1 MWRKNGL
8 VSPDI
13 VPAAGTFG
21 MFSFGRDFVRTGVS
35 PVCIH
40 HIERL
45 LFRGGGGRVPRIYE
59 LFIRSTYTKLMAAI
73 WLRAYTSTR
82 GAQMSRQQFSN
93 PLATKEKSGSWL
105 GRGVRLVQTG
115 NFASQTLTTFSFF
128 SSAVLRKCR
137 KGNHRQNVDIRRTK
151 RNSKSCS
158 DRSFFFFFSFSSTLP
173 TGKCVACCRNYPLDG
188 QREEL
193 TNRRRRWLSRLQ
205 RDEEEEEEVERKDRR
220 VFIRERA
227 FGWFSRCVQQLVPAL
242 HSLGAPPPPIFFCCC
257 LFFFLKKKKKKK
269 IYIIPPVSLSLCVC
283 VRESAWA
290 CSPPETYHHPRLC
303 LCSRFSVCVCF
314 FFFSSRHFF
323 FFFGFFSRHFRPGR
337 HYYYKKN
344 LECLLLYREVG
355 CWRPFFFCLKD
366 IFIFGWR
373 HVAVLNPDFS
383 FSSFWVSTTFWKKQK
398 TNRSKR
404 VCVLFARPPPGLL
417 ASRSI
422 FSAVEK
428 SSRCNPMLSG
438 QIWNQQPCRRT
449 FAVHF
454 VDREREDTHTQ
465 HQKVFSLL
473 VHFWSRL
480 TVERLFEFVGRPL
493 SPAFLSSPILKP
505 SFLWRKSRRRNCIT
519 LYPKTSCGGNVG
531 Y

>member
-1 MWRKNGL
+1 M
-8 VSPDI
+8 
-13 VPAAGTFG
+13 
-21 MFSFGRDFVRTGVS
+21 
-35 PVCIH
+35 
-40 HIERL
+40 
-45 LFRGGGGRVPRIYE
+45 
-59 LFIRSTYTKLMAAI
+59 
-73 WLRAYTSTR
+73 
-82 GAQMSRQQFSN
+82 
-93 PLATKEKSGSWL
+93 
-105 GRGVRLVQTG
+105 VQTG

-242 HSLGAPPPPIFFCCC
+242 HSLGAPPPPIFF
-257 LFFFLKKKKKKK
+257 LLLSLFFLKKKKKKK
-269 IYIIPPVSLSLCVC
+269 IYIIPPVSLFVCVC
-283 VRESAWA
+283 VSRRERAA
-290 CSPPETYHHPRLC
+290 RQRHTIIQDFVCARA
-303 LCSRFSVCVCF
+303 SVCVSV
-314 FFFSSRHFF
+314 FFSSLHDIF

-355 CWRPFFFCLKD
+355 CWRPFFFLLKRY
-366 IFIFGWR
+366 IY
-373 HVAVLNPDFS
+373 
-383 FSSFWVSTTFWKKQK
+383 FWVETRGGFEPGFQFFFFLGVDDILKEKK

-438 QIWNQQPCRRT
+438 QI
-449 FAVHF
+449 
-454 VDREREDTHTQ
+454 
-465 HQKVFSLL
+465 
-473 VHFWSRL
+473 
-480 TVERLFEFVGRPL
+480 
-493 SPAFLSSPILKP
+493 
-505 SFLWRKSRRRNCIT
+505 
-519 LYPKTSCGGNVG
+519 
-531 Y
+531 

>member
-158 DRSFFFFFSFSSTLP
+158 DRSFFFFFFFFNLANREMCCLLSQLSARWPKGGANQSAAALAVSSA
-173 TGKCVACCRNYPLDG
+173 K
-188 QREEL
+188 
-193 TNRRRRWLSRLQ
+193 RRRRRRRSGKKRPACVYSWESLRVVQSVRTTTGSSSSLSRSSPT
-205 RDEEEEEEVERKDRR
+205 
-220 VFIRERA
+220 A
-227 FGWFSRCVQQLVPAL
+227 
-242 HSLGAPPPPIFFCCC
+242 H
-257 LFFFLKKKKKKK
+257 FFFVVVSFFSQKKKKKK

-323 FFFGFFSRHFRPGR
+323 FFFGFLSRHFRPGR

-355 CWRPFFFCLKD
+355 CWRPFFFFCLKD

-454 VDREREDTHTQ
+454 VDREREDTHRAPKSFLSSCTFLVAADGG
-465 HQKVFSLL
+465 KAFRVRWPAIITCFSLL
-473 VHFWSRL
+473 SN
-480 TVERLFEFVGRPL
+480 FEAKF
-493 SPAFLSSPILKP
+493 SLK
-505 SFLWRKSRRRNCIT
+505 K
-519 LYPKTSCGGNVG
+519 K
-531 Y
+531 

>member
-158 DRSFFFFFSFSSTLP
+158 DRSFFFFFSFSLFNL
-173 TGKCVACCRNYPLDG
+173 ANREMCCLLSQLSARWPKGGANQSAAALAVSSAK
-188 QREEL
+188 
-193 TNRRRRWLSRLQ
+193 RRRRRRRSGKKRPACVYSWESLRVVQSVRTTTGSSSSLSRSSPT
-205 RDEEEEEEVERKDRR
+205 
-220 VFIRERA
+220 A
-227 FGWFSRCVQQLVPAL
+227 
-242 HSLGAPPPPIFFCCC
+242 H
-257 LFFFLKKKKKKK
+257 FFFVVVSFFSQKKEEKEN
-269 IYIIPPVSLSLCVC
+269 IYNSSRLSLCVC

-355 CWRPFFFCLKD
+355 CWRPFFF
-366 IFIFGWR
+366 F
-373 HVAVLNPDFS
+373 
-383 FSSFWVSTTFWKKQK
+383 
-398 TNRSKR
+398 
-404 VCVLFARPPPGLL
+404 FA
-417 ASRSI
+417 
-422 FSAVEK
+422 
-428 SSRCNPMLSG
+428 
-438 QIWNQQPCRRT
+438 
-449 FAVHF
+449 
-454 VDREREDTHTQ
+454 
-465 HQKVFSLL
+465 
-473 VHFWSRL
+473 
-480 TVERLFEFVGRPL
+480 
-493 SPAFLSSPILKP
+493 
-505 SFLWRKSRRRNCIT
+505 
-519 LYPKTSCGGNVG
+519 
-531 Y
+531 